1 MLGLIPSKS
10 ASRQTG
16 LDLSMLLGIAVAA
29 LALALGIAQTS
40 VSLDYFLQPTGF
52 FIVVVGT
59 IGVTLATTPRV
70 ALGRAARRVVNLVWP
85 GDMFQRE
92 ELIEEIVSYARISRT
107 NGILALEPI
116 APHASNV
123 FLHSALLFALDVKK
137 RAELQSAL
145 EDKVRLSERQG
156 DADARVFES
165 AGGFAPAI
173 GVMGT
178 VVGLIDALRRF
189 TDIASVAPG
198 MGVAFVSTVYGLALA
213 NLVLL
218 PLASRIRASVA
229 ETFEME
235 TLMTEGVLCVFDGIH
250 PQLIRQRLASVD
262 PESPGQE
269 RFSAHAAVPAMER

>member
-1 MLGLIPSKS
+1 
-10 ASRQTG
+10 
-16 LDLSMLLGIAVAA
+16 MLLGIAVAA

-123 FLHSALLFALDVKK
+123 FLHSTLLFALDVKK

-156 DADARVFES
+156 DTDARVFES

-235 TLMTEGVLCVFDGIH
+235 ALMTEGVLCVFDGIH
-250 PQLIRQRLASVD
+250 PQLIRQRLASVA
-262 PESPGQE
+262 PESPGRE